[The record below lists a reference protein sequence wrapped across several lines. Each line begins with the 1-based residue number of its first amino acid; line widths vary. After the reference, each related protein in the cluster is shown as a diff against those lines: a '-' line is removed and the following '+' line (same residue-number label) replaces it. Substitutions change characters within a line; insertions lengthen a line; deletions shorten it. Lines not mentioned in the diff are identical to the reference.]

1 MTKLSLLLILN
12 EYTVFRYGGLA
23 RLRDAC
29 SVGGRTDR
37 FSGEGKTKKNEE
49 EREGLEQEA
58 GKFGIK

>member
-23 RLRDAC
+23 QLRDAC
-29 SVGGRTDR
+29 SVGGRRDR